1 MSGIEC
7 HQPCFIMIIII
18 IIITNTTTTNNN
30 KKKICD
36 TLRLT
41 YDVPDLLHVVAS
53 QWQQWLGT
61 PDCLHP

>member
-1 MSGIEC
+1 M
-7 HQPCFIMIIII
+7 III

-30 KKKICD
+30 KKKNCD